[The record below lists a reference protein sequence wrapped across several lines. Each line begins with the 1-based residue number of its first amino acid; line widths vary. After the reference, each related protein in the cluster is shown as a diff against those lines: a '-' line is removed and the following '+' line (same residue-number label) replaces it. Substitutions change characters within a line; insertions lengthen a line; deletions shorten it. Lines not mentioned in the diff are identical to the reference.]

1 MERRKNRS
9 AWAAWPLVGVLLL
22 MIALPSS
29 FAAITDDGESSGSG
43 IPPSEKAGNKE
54 APKLKP
60 GVPGYEAFKVMKHLS
75 DQIGARVAGTEQDV
89 QAQRYIA
96 ERFAKM
102 GLDVERQKFGYVKED
117 GTEVRTQNVVAT
129 KKGSSAQ
136 VLIVG
141 AHYDSVDAGQG
152 ADDNASGVGVLLETA
167 KNAAGKPTPY
177 TIKFVAFGAE
187 EEGAR
192 GSEHYVSLMS
202 KQEKK
207 NTVAMINLDSLAAG
221 DVLYLNAGTE
231 GQGFVRD
238 LGLETAKSLGLELAV
253 NPGLNPAYPA
263 GTTGDWS
270 DHGPFQRAGISIGYF
285 EATNW
290 TIGDLD
296 GYTQNE
302 KDGAIWH
309 TPKDNLAYIQE
320 TYPGRVERH
329 LNASVR
335 ILTRMALDFR
345 TPDGGKK

>member
-1 MERRKNRS
+1 MEKLKNRS
-9 AWAAWPLVGVLLL
+9 AWAAWPLVGILVLAV
-22 MIALPSS
+22 ALPSS
-29 FAAITDDGESSGSG
+29 FAAKTSDGGSLESGASLTGRG
-43 IPPSEKAGNKE
+43 GNKE
-54 APKLKP
+54 SSELKP

-75 DQIGARVAGTEQDV
+75 GKIGARVAGTEQDV

-96 ERFAKM
+96 ERFAKW
-102 GLDVERQKFGYVKED
+102 GLDVERQKFNYLRED
-117 GTEVRTQNVVAT
+117 GTEVLTQNIVAT
-129 KKGSSAQ
+129 KKGASAQ

-187 EEGAR
+187 EEGTL
-192 GSEHYVSLMS
+192 GSGHYVSLMS
-202 KQEKK
+202 EQEKK

-221 DVLYLNAGTE
+221 DALYLNAGTE
-231 GQGFVRD
+231 GQSFVRD
-238 LGLETAKSLGLELAV
+238 LGLEIAESLGLELAV

-270 DHGPFQRAGISIGYF
+270 DHAPFQRAGIPIGYF

-309 TPKDNLAYIQE
+309 TPKDNLTYILAN
-320 TYPGRVERH
+320 YPGRVERH

-335 ILTRMALDFR
+335 ILTRLALEFK
-345 TPDGGKK
+345 TPGGG